1 MVADPS
7 DSQEANKSSTPSSK
21 SKKIRRTY
29 RQWRE
34 ILPGSKRDYFLI
46 LIAAVDMF
54 LLAIRQAYSDFL
66 SREVSTAIIV
76 FDLVVIALWFLDLLN
91 RARKEKD
98 RAHFIK
104 RNWYE
109 FLGLIPL
116 FIFRPLLLLRAA
128 KMAIAFYKI
137 GKSEQDVSSL
147 LTRDITFRFRD
158 IIVDTISDAVFLR
171 SLQRVEEVM
180 IRLDYADLARNA
192 FREHSEELSRVV
204 HESLNSK
211 SIIGDLT
218 KLPFMSGVANRLG
231 DDLSMVIMEILE
243 TEVTGD
249 IMKAITRGILQEMTE
264 RVKRLDVERI
274 TGQDRP
280 EREDEESLTL

>member
-98 RAHFIK
+98 RANFIK